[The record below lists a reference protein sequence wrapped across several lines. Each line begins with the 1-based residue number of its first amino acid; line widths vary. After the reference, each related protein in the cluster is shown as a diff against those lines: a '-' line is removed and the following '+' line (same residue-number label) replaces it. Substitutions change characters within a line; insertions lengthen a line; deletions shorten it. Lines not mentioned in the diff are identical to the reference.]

1 MNWKEGQRQ
10 GEKEEMFVETAKIKV
25 HLLDIIF
32 SLFPF
37 FYWIFSLFTFLMVSP
52 LKAPSPI
59 HLPPLPTHQPTHSC
73 FLDLAF
79 PYTGA

>member
-32 SLFPF
+32 FLFPP
-37 FYWIFSLFTFLMVSP
+37 FYWIFSLFTFQTVSP
-52 LKAPSPI
+52 LKPP
-59 HLPPLPTHQPTHSC
+59 HPLPPLPTHQPTHSC
-73 FLDLAF
+73 FLALAF